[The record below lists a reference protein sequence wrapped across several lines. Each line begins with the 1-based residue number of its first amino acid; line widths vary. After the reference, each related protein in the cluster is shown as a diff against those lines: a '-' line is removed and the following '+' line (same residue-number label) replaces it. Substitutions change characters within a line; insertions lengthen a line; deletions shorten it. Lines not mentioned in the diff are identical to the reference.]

1 MAEISPVDLCVVTDV
16 DRTCYKTGFAKLKFL
31 LAVEEE
37 VGVPTTEISREVDAR
52 RDQGKTT
59 QITDWIKEIGAAKHL
74 DNVFQ
79 RFVDTTSPEEVLY
92 EDFQPFL
99 DAVEESDVAVAVLLT
114 MGPTLHQEAKICTMG
129 IQNRLPY
136 VIVDPET
143 TPRADVKDW
152 QVRSWRHADSG
163 LIYLP
168 QAHPILWGGAVAV
181 APPARNA
188 IMVEDKYQA
197 FGTGSS
203 RPEPNNAPGIGGFW
217 IDRPEERMR
226 SLSQAERDM
235 LPESIVYTEGLNA
248 VTAMIRD
255 LHAHE
260 GHPMFRQF
268 TTK

>member
-1 MAEISPVDLCVVTDV
+1 MAEIPPVDLCVVTDV
-16 DRTCYKTGFAKLKFL
+16 DRTCYNTGLATLKFL

-37 VGVPTTEISREVDAR
+37 VGVPTTEISREVDVR

-59 QITDWIKEIGAAKHL
+59 QITDWIKEIGAANHL

-152 QVRSWRHADSG
+152 QDNG
-163 LIYLP
+163 LIYPP
-168 QAHPILWGGAVAV
+168 QARPILWSGAVAV
-181 APPARNA
+181 VPPARNA

-203 RPEPNNAPGIGGFW
+203 RPELNNTPGIGGFW
-217 IDRPEERMR
+217 IDRPEERKR
-226 SLSQAERDM
+226 SVSQAERDM
-235 LPESIVYTEGLNA
+235 LPESIVYAEGLEA
-248 VTAMIRD
+248 ATELISD
-255 LHAHE
+255 LHTHE
-260 GHPMFRQF
+260 GHAMFQQF
-268 TTK
+268 ITK